1 VLILKAAAGEPIPL
15 YGDGGNVRDW
25 LYVEDHVDALLLAAT
40 RGELSRSYCVGGH
53 GERTNKQVVEAI
65 CALLDERRPSA
76 APHSALITP
85 VKDRPGHDRRY
96 AIDPRISTELGWQPR
111 HNFEQG
117 LAATVDWY
125 LANLAWCQAVR
136 ERAGYGGGRLLRRS
150 ATAAVGWAR
159 AERAQGTNRPRP
171 YGAADASPP
180 AGAGSRLTLRLTNT
194 LTRAKS
200 AFVPLQAGK
209 VSIYCCGV
217 TVYDLCHLGHA
228 RSYIVWDVLRRYL
241 IWMGYQVTFVQN
253 YTDIDDKI
261 LARAAAEG
269 STMEAV
275 SERNIAAYIS
285 DMAALNILPADRM
298 PRATRCLDAIR
309 TLIGDLEAKGA
320 AYSVD
325 GDVYFAVLK
334 HRDYGK
340 LSGRDLTEQ
349 QDNASGRVAT
359 AEEARKHHP
368 FDFALWKG
376 AKPGEPSFP
385 SPWGPGRP
393 GWHIECSAMVREELG
408 TTIDI
413 HLGGA
418 DLIFPHHENE
428 IAQSEAASGQELARW
443 WLHNGMVNVG
453 GEKMSKSLG
462 NFTTIRALLD
472 SGVSPMTLRLFVLQA
487 NYRKPLDFSAEALEA
502 AATGWK
508 GLNAALALAGP
519 GTTPTPETDPSPA
532 LAAAGAGRG
541 EGVGEAGW
549 PDLAEA
555 RGRFQAAMDDDL
567 NTAAALAVLFE
578 LARPLRSL
586 ANRLERGDQAAAADA
601 ATAAVQEREML
612 LAELAGVLGLVP
624 EPPAEARGPEGEEVS
639 GSSWIPEAEIMAQ
652 IEARKGAKAAR
663 DFTRADAIRATLRDQ
678 GIELI
683 DRPGGVTEWLRG

>member
-1 VLILKAAAGEPIPL
+1 
-15 YGDGGNVRDW
+15 
-25 LYVEDHVDALLLAAT
+25 
-40 RGELSRSYCVGGH
+40 
-53 GERTNKQVVEAI
+53 
-65 CALLDERRPSA
+65 
-76 APHSALITP
+76 
-85 VKDRPGHDRRY
+85 
-96 AIDPRISTELGWQPR
+96 
-111 HNFEQG
+111 
-117 LAATVDWY
+117 
-125 LANLAWCQAVR
+125 
-136 ERAGYGGGRLLRRS
+136 
-150 ATAAVGWAR
+150 
-159 AERAQGTNRPRP
+159 
-171 YGAADASPP
+171 
-180 AGAGSRLTLRLTNT
+180 LTLRLTNT

-241 IWMGYQVTFVQN
+241 IWLGYQVTFVQN

-443 WLHNGMVNVG
+443 WLHNGMVNVD

-519 GTTPTPETDPSPA
+519 GAAAAEPSPA
-532 LAAAGAGRG
+532 VIAAGEG
-541 EGVGEAGW
+541 EGEAEGAAGW

-586 ANRLERGDQAAAADA
+586 ANRLERGDAAAAAEA
-601 ATAAVQEREML
+601 ALPLSVAQAAL
-612 LAELAGVLGLVP
+612 LRELAAVLGLRQ
-624 EPPAEARGPEGEEVS
+624 EDASTAGPAEAGASDASPGD
-639 GSSWIPEAEIMAQ
+639 AEIEAL
-652 IEARKGAKAAR
+652 IEARQAAKASR
-663 DFTRADAIRATLRDQ
+663 DYAKADRIRDALRAQ

-683 DRPGGVTEWLRG
+683 DRPGGISEWLRR

>member
-1 VLILKAAAGEPIPL
+1 MPVGPIWFQVIGRNASPF
-15 YGDGGNVRDW
+15 
-25 LYVEDHVDALLLAAT
+25 T
-40 RGELSRSYCVGGH
+40 R
-53 GERTNKQVVEAI
+53 
-65 CALLDERRPSA
+65 
-76 APHSALITP
+76 IT
-85 VKDRPGHDRRY
+85 
-96 AIDPRISTELGWQPR
+96 
-111 HNFEQG
+111 
-117 LAATVDWY
+117 
-125 LANLAWCQAVR
+125 
-136 ERAGYGGGRLLRRS
+136 
-150 ATAAVGWAR
+150 GWAW
-159 AERAQGTNRPRP
+159 AGALASSKIPRP
-171 YGAADASPP
+171 YGAADSTLSGPGP
-180 AGAGSRLTLRLTNT
+180 APALTLRLTNT
-194 LTRAKS
+194 LTRAK
-200 AFVPLQAGK
+200 ADFVPLRAGQ

-241 IWMGYQVTFVQN
+241 IWLGYQVTFVQN

-269 STMEAV
+269 SSMEAV
-275 SERNIAAYIS
+275 SERNIKAFVA

-298 PRATRCLDAIR
+298 PRATRSLDAIR
-309 TLIGDLEAKGA
+309 SLIGDLEARGA

-340 LSGRDLTEQ
+340 LSGRDLAEQ

-359 AEEARKHHP
+359 TEEARKHHP

-376 AKPGEPSFP
+376 AKAGEPSFP

-443 WLHNGMVNVG
+443 WLHNGMVNVD

-462 NFTTIRALLD
+462 NFTTIRALLE

-487 NYRKPLDFSAEALEA
+487 HYRKPLDFTTAALEA

-508 GLNAALALAGP
+508 GLNAALGLPGP
-519 GTTPTPETDPSPA
+519 GAPTSEPSPEPPTTGGGGGTSLPSSA
-532 LAAAGAGRG
+532 PACAPLAAEQPEVGAGSH
-541 EGVGEAGW
+541 
-549 PDLAEA
+549 DLADS
-555 RGRFQAAMDDDL
+555 RRRFTAAMDDDL
-567 NTAAALAVLFE
+567 NTSAALAVLFD
-578 LARPLRSL
+578 LARPLRAL
-586 ANRLERGDQAAAADA
+586 ANRIERGDADAIGAAASEAIQA
-601 ATAAVQEREML
+601 PLAL
-612 LAELAGVLGLVP
+612 LTELAGVLGLQYEAGP
-624 EPPAEARGPEGEEVS
+624 SKRSGSEGLDNGAITALIEQRRTAKAGRDFAEADRIRDELRG
-639 GSSWIPEAEIMAQ
+639 
-652 IEARKGAKAAR
+652 
-663 DFTRADAIRATLRDQ
+663 Q

-683 DRPGGVTEWLRG
+683 DRPGGSTEWLRR